1 MMGIIWHIQSE
12 VLYNAEIPA
21 RSLLHRCEV
30 AIEAGSTPGDGE
42 SGECFSSLGE
52 GGPNI
57 DFEMKLINSERWG

>member
-42 SGECFSSLGE
+42 SSLGE